1 MVKFI
6 VLRGKVSKGGKTYR
20 KGDTF
25 DMAVKDAELLP
36 RSMIRRVTE
45 PSAPAPKK
53 EVIPEP
59 EPPEPP
65 EPEPEVAD
73 KPEEE
78 KIRVTI

>member
-53 EVIPEP
+53 EVIPEQ
-59 EPPEPP
+59 EPP

-73 KPEEE
+73 KPAEE